1 MIQAL
6 LGEHTFKLLP
16 AAYQYRLIQLLPECD
31 RAQVYDGQLRFISF
45 HRRALLT
52 SAADVGFCLTR
63 YFSVPFTRRSES
75 ARITELCFFG
85 LKTVVIRL
93 TNTSK

>member
-63 YFSVPFTRRSES
+63 YFSVPFTRRSGQS
-75 ARITELCFFG
+75 QPELLSYVF
-85 LKTVVIRL
+85 LA
-93 TNTSK
+93 